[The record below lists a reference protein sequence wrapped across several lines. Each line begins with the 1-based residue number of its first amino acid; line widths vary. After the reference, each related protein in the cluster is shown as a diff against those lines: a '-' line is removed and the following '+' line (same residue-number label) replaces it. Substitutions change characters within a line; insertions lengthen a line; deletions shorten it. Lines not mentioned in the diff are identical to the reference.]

1 MPPICATR
9 ATELTMP
16 LSNIANLFG
25 RSPIKPIK
33 EHMATAHQASA
44 DLIPFF
50 EAAMQGDWAA
60 AEQVQR
66 RITATENRADDMK
79 KDLRLNLP
87 DSLFMPVSRTDL
99 LELLHSQD
107 EVANTAQDIAGL
119 ALGRQM
125 TIPETLQP
133 LMKTF
138 VDSAVATSAQALLAI
153 NELDDLL
160 EAGFAGREVDIARRL
175 TEELDELERQ
185 SDKLEVQVRAALFKI
200 EKDLPPVDVMFLYR
214 EIEWIG
220 DLADRAHSVGN
231 RLQLLLAR

>member
-1 MPPICATR
+1 
-9 ATELTMP
+9 MP

-33 EHMATAHQASA
+33 EHMATAHEASA
-44 DLIPFF
+44 GLEPFF
-50 EAAMQGDWAA
+50 EALMQGDLSA
-60 AEQVQR
+60 AEKAQQD
-66 RITATENRADDMK
+66 ISASENRADDIK
-79 KDLRLNLP
+79 RDLRLHLP

-99 LELLHSQD
+99 LELLHAQD

-119 ALGRQM
+119 AIGRKM
-125 TIPETLQP
+125 EIPGSLQP

-138 VDSAVATSAQALLAI
+138 VDSAVATSAQALRAI
-153 NELDDLL
+153 NELDELL
-160 EAGFAGREVDIARRL
+160 ESGFAGREVDIAQRM
-175 TEELDELERQ
+175 TEELDDLERK
-185 SDKLEVQVRAALFKI
+185 SDKLEVEIRAALFKI

-214 EIEWIG
+214 VIEWVG